1 MPKFYLASSSPAR
14 KKLLDQIGLEFKV
27 INPDYEEDMGLMM
40 EPQEL
45 AKHLAEGKARA
56 ASRQLRSGLV
66 IAADTI
72 AVLGRNVLGKPM
84 DDEHAQIMLK
94 SLSGRTID
102 SITGVAVIDAEN
114 GKLISRASLTKVTFR
129 ELSEEEIDAYVQSGE
144 ATGKAGAFGIQGKGA
159 LLIEKIEGDYN
170 TIVGLPLVTVYGI
183 LKEFG
188 IELL

>member
-102 SITGVAVIDAEN
+102 SITGVAVIDAKN